1 MEVFL
6 LVATLFVALVSA
18 LLNLYIIR
26 KVWWVFKLSESIKQ
40 TSARHA
46 RQLFRQIQMLDVL
59 KQDLKFPRPLP
70 PAGGMAGSPDFLK
83 VLSDHVLARRPG
95 VVVECGSGLSTV
107 VVARSLQ
114 LNGDGHIFSL
124 DHHARYADQT
134 RLELQRQDLS
144 RWGTV
149 IDAPLI
155 EHRISG
161 KALRWYDIGSLPS
174 KPIDLLIIDGPPA
187 NTGTEPR
194 YPAGPILFSRLA
206 PNGAVFID
214 DAGRPEEVTVVNRW
228 RAQFP
233 HLTFET
239 NSYDFQKGLC
249 IAKNTAENT

>member
-6 LVATLFVALVSA
+6 LAATLFVALVSA
-18 LLNLYIIR
+18 LLNIYIIR

-46 RQLFRQIQMLDVL
+46 RQLFRQIQMLEAL
-59 KQDLKFPRPLP
+59 KQDLNFSRTLP

-83 VLSDHVLARRPG
+83 ALSDHVLSQRPS
-95 VVVECGSGLSTV
+95 VVVECGSGLSTI

-114 LNGDGHIFSL
+114 LNGNGHIFSL
-124 DHHARYADQT
+124 DHVARYADQT
-134 RLELQRQDLS
+134 RLELKRQDLP
-144 RWGTV
+144 RWGSV
-149 IDAPLI
+149 LDAPLV

-161 KALRWYDIGSLPS
+161 NSMRWYDTTALPS
-174 KPIDLLIIDGPPA
+174 EAIDMLIIDGPPA
-187 NTGTEPR
+187 STGLEPR

-206 PNGAVFID
+206 PHGVVFVD
-214 DAGRPEEVTVVNRW
+214 DAGRPEELAVVNRW
-228 RAQFP
+228 QTQFP

-249 IAKNTAENT
+249 IVKRTAGKV